1 MALGFLSGLVSG
13 VANDLFGNLPTQITD
28 IYSQQLPQ
36 INAPDV
42 SFQPFTVTDGFGGS
56 VTGGPGGTSY
66 SLSPQ
71 QQAIANALQS
81 SAFANL
87 SGPTPGAAQSQM
99 MGSNLMNFGANQFG
113 QTPGQQAML
122 MGQQAL
128 GQTPFGLGGI
138 QDASTQAMGLGSQFM
153 QQAGMGTG
161 ERETEVYNRLRALQN
176 PEEQRQQMALEER
189 LQQQGR
195 GGVAT
200 NLYGATPEQ
209 LVMQK
214 ARAEAQNTA
223 ALQAMQ
229 QAGSERD
236 RQAALGAQ
244 YAGLGSSLAGQAQ
257 GLGSAQ
263 QQQAL
268 AALQAGQGL
277 NAAQQQ
283 MAMQAMQGGQGM
295 LAGGYGLEQAR
306 QQLGMGALQ
315 GSYAPQSALMS
326 ALSPALNIQS
336 MVDVARRQQ
345 GEYGLEAQLANLQA
359 QAGQQAGL
367 AGLYGGLF
375 SGASSLVGGLGSGL
389 LGLAGDIFDF

>member
-13 VANDLFGNLPTQITD
+13 VANDLFSNLPTQITD
-28 IYSQQLPQ
+28 IYSDPLTQ
-36 INAPDV
+36 ITAPDV
-42 SFQPFTVTDGFGGS
+42 TFQPFTVTDAFGGS

-81 SAFANL
+81 SALANL
-87 SGPTPGAAQSQM
+87 SGPTPGAAQSQL
-99 MGSNLMNFGANQFG
+99 MGSNLMNLGAGQLG

-138 QDASTQAMGLGSQFM
+138 QDASSQAMGLGSQFM
-153 QQAGMGTG
+153 QQAGMGTA
-161 ERETEVYNRLRALQN
+161 EREADIYSRLRAMQS

-195 GGVAT
+195 GGVTT
-200 NLYGATPEQ
+200 NLYGGTPEQ
-209 LVMQK
+209 LAMQK

-229 QAGSERD
+229 QAGVERD

-283 MAMQAMQGGQGM
+283 MAMQALTGGQGM
-295 LAGGYGLEQAR
+295 LAGGLGLEQAR

-315 GSYAPQSALMS
+315 GSYAPQAALMS

-389 LGLAGDIFDF
+389 LGLAGDIFG

>member
-56 VTGGPGGTSY
+56 VTGGPSGTSY

-99 MGSNLMNFGANQFG
+99 MGSNLMNFGA
-113 QTPGQQAML
+113 QQ
-122 MGQQAL
+122 L

-263 QQQAL
+263 QQLAL
-268 AALQAGQGL
+268 
-277 NAAQQQ
+277 
-283 MAMQAMQGGQGM
+283 QAMQGGQGM

-336 MVDVARRQQ
+336 MVDTARRQQ

-389 LGLAGDIFDF
+389 LGLAGDVFDF

>member
-99 MGSNLMNFGANQFG
+99 MGSNLMNFGA
-113 QTPGQQAML
+113 QQ
-122 MGQQAL
+122 L